1 MPLRP
6 LDFVVMV
13 RQAHHAQRNILGL
26 PKDQSNDRGRFGCG
40 FTASCGIRKENRK
53 LM

>member
-26 PKDQSNDRGRFGCG
+26 PKDQSNDRGEIWLRLYCIMWYPKG
-40 FTASCGIRKENRK
+40 K
-53 LM
+53 